1 MTNRLKLLSLG
12 LAVSIVISVADYF
25 SRTSQKPRPSIK
37 TKKSNKSKKHNVK
50 MTKISRQKEMIQDAS
65 KKNQPNIETHGEFL
79 PIPDEVLSMNGWNRN
94 PFMKRKLT
102 QMGSEPEILTNRQL
116 DTEQPRMADF
126 ELLKIESV
134 GKLGDKIF
142 VIVNGKKYGIGDRI
156 DRYVIEDIYDDRVI
170 FMLGDTRV
178 MKSVG
183 K

>member
-1 MTNRLKLLSLG
+1 M
-12 LAVSIVISVADYF
+12 
-25 SRTSQKPRPSIK
+25 
-37 TKKSNKSKKHNVK
+37 
-50 MTKISRQKEMIQDAS
+50 
-65 KKNQPNIETHGEFL
+65 
-79 PIPDEVLSMNGWNRN
+79 
-94 PFMKRKLT
+94 
-102 QMGSEPEILTNRQL
+102 
-116 DTEQPRMADF
+116 
-126 ELLKIESV
+126 KIESV